1 MSDKKPH
8 INLIIIGHV
17 DHGKS
22 TLMGHMLFK
31 TGALSKQEMAKL
43 EKLADEM
50 DRGSFKF
57 AYVMDR
63 LKEERERGLTIDLAF
78 RPFQTQKNYFTIID
92 APGHADF
99 IKNMITG
106 ASQADA
112 AILVVSARKGEFEAG
127 VGAGGQTREH
137 AFLAKTLGIDQLV
150 VAVNKMD
157 DSTPK
162 WSQER
167 YDEIKAEVSDL
178 LKGAQFDVSK
188 VHFVPISGWTGD
200 CLNEPSSNMEW
211 YKGPTLLAAIDEFTI
226 PPKPLKQPL
235 RVPIQDVYTITG
247 IGTVPVGRVETGT
260 MKVGDKVVFMP
271 PNKQGEIKTIEMH
284 HERMDAA
291 EPGDNIGFNVR
302 GIGKGEIRRGDVMG
316 HADKPPRVVTEFVGQ
331 IIVLFHPRALAAGYT
346 PVLHAHTAQ
355 VAATF
360 VEIQAKLNPRTGEV
374 TQKNPDFIKQGDS
387 AFVKLR
393 PVQPLCLETYA
404 EMKQLGRFAIRDSG
418 ATVAVGVVKEITEE
432 RK

>member
-1 MSDKKPH
+1 MSEKKPH

-31 TGALSKQEMAKL
+31 TGALSKQEMTKL
-43 EKLADEM
+43 EKLAQEM

-78 RPFQTQKNYFTIID
+78 RRFETPKHYFTIID

-127 VGAGGQTREH
+127 VSAGGQTREH
-137 AFLAKTLGIDQLV
+137 AFLARTLGIEQLV

-162 WSQER
+162 WAQDR
-167 YDEIKAEVSDL
+167 YEEIKAEVSDL
-178 LKGAQFDVSK
+178 LKGAQFDPSK
-188 VHFVPISGWTGD
+188 VHFVPVSAWTGD
-200 CLNEPSSNMEW
+200 HLTEASKNMEW
-211 YKGPTLLAAIDEFTI
+211 YKGPSLLEALDEFVL
-226 PPKPLKQPL
+226 PEKPLKKPL
-235 RVPIQDVYTITG
+235 RVPVQDVYTITG
-247 IGTVPVGRVETGT
+247 VGTVPVGRVETGQ
-260 MKVGDKVVFMP
+260 MKIGDKVIFMP
-271 PNKQGEIKTIEMH
+271 ANKKGEIKTIEMH
-284 HERMDAA
+284 HERMDTA

-316 HADKPPRVVTEFVGQ
+316 HVDKPPRVVQEFVGQ
-331 IIVLFHPRALAAGYT
+331 IIVIHHPRALAAGYT
-346 PVLHAHTAQ
+346 PVMHAHTAQ
-355 VAATF
+355 VATTF
-360 VEIQAKLNPRTGEV
+360 IEIMSKIDPRTGETV
-374 TQKNPDFIKQGDS
+374 QEKPDFIKQGDS
-387 AFVKLR
+387 ALVKLR
-393 PVQPLCLETYA
+393 PVTPICLETYKD
-404 EMKQLGRFAIRDSG
+404 MKQLGRFAIRDSG
-418 ATVAVGVVKEITEE
+418 RTVAVGIVQKITEE
-432 RK
+432 KK